1 MFSTSL
7 EQQGQFPL
15 TTSKVNTGHRGQI
28 AYHYSAHVS
37 RGRASRQSGVH
48 CVHQT
53 GARPL
58 LHQLHRDGRRGVAA
72 GGPEPRPRL
81 PGSWGRPGGQ
91 LPGRLGHHPWGRGH
105 RGGRHQLWQVLRGQT
120 QPWRQQPQPRH
131 HLHTGHTLQVSQ
143 LVFCFQSCLWT
154 ILAD

>member
-15 TTSKVNTGHRGQI
+15 TTSKVNTRHWGQI
-28 AYHYSAHVS
+28 SLSLLHVC
-37 RGRASRQSGVH
+37 RGRASRQSCVH
-48 CVHQT
+48 RVHQT

-58 LHQLHRDGRRGVAA
+58 LHQLHRGGRRGVAA
-72 GGPEPRPRL
+72 GGPESSSRL
-81 PGSWGRPGGQ
+81 PGSRGRPGGQ
-91 LPGRLGHHPWGRGH
+91 LPGRLGDHPRGRGH

-131 HLHTGHTLQVSQ
+131 HLHTGHSLQVNQ
-143 LVFCFQSCLWT
+143 LVFCFLSCLWT
-154 ILAD
+154 TLAD